1 MKLTKKIML
10 FEDFSA
16 SASDKQN
23 AQASAPTANGGSSNL
38 AQKLVDSNR
47 EGSVKLLDAL
57 NMLTRKMETQ
67 NNLTRQVISTV
78 EQYS

>member
-1 MKLTKKIML
+1 MSTMTTKV
-10 FEDFSA
+10 
-16 SASDKQN
+16 
-23 AQASAPTANGGSSNL
+23 
-38 AQKLVDSNR
+38 VDSNR